1 MTCHPI
7 HPPGSAPA
15 NLSLRV
21 TSIFLTSP
29 DIAILDRGV
38 SWSKLGSDAQTVN
51 HDKPTLVLKLN
62 DMDYYNIRATIVHEF
77 GHALGLGHEH
87 QHPEYWRNIK
97 KFLSISNMK
106 ADLNVKDEVF
116 DYQWTNN
123 NPEQDALMSEYDEE
137 SVMHYQ

>member
-1 MTCHPI
+1 MTGKYYEQP
-7 HPPGSAPA
+7 
-15 NLSLRV
+15 NLSLRI

-29 DIAILDRGV
+29 DIAILDRGM

-77 GHALGLGHEH
+77 GHVLGLGHEH

-106 ADLNVKDEVF
+106 ADLNIEDEFF

-123 NPEQDALMSEYDEE
+123 NLNQDALTSEYDED